1 MNVFLSDPQR
11 KKERSDAQ
19 ANQKELYVAGLAK
32 SVTEADL
39 RKIFEPVCRS
49 TSLMNE
55 MIDAKLNSMVLL
67 WA

>member
-39 RKIFEPVCRS
+39 RKIFEPVCRFIS
-49 TSLMNE
+49 FTIEMSDATSY
-55 MIDAKLNSMVLL
+55 SMVLL
-67 WA
+67 RA